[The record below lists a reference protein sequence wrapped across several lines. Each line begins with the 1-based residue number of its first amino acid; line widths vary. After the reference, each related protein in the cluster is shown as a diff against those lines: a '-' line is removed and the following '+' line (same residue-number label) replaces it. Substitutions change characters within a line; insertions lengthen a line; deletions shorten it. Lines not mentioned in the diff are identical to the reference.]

1 MAEDS
6 AQDRDFPASSKRRQ
20 QAREKGQVARSR
32 DLSSSLLMVTTA
44 AAVYYG
50 GAWFFGQGMQ
60 VLHEGLSVPAAAAH
74 DPRRMLEFAAT
85 VARDGL
91 LVALP
96 LLLLSV
102 VVCIAGGVALGGWV
116 FSLEALA
123 PDFTRLDPVAGIQ
136 RMFSISGLV
145 ELGKAMLKTAVIG
158 SLLALVLWSRRGE
171 LLSLLGVAPSQA
183 PALLGSLCGHAFVWL
198 ASATLLVAAVDV
210 PWQIVQLNKK
220 LKMSRQDLKD
230 EMRESEGNP
239 EVRQRLRALQR
250 ERARRRMMAAVPK
263 ADVVVTNPTHFAVA
277 LGYEQGRQRAPVVLA
292 MGADR
297 VAARIRELAVEHGV
311 AVVEA
316 PPLARALYRY
326 AELEQEIP
334 VKLYNAVALLLAYVY
349 QLRALPQQARAP
361 ADWAIPDDLD
371 TSADA
376 AMPVH

>member
-6 AQDRDFPASSKRRQ
+6 AQDRDLPASLKRRQ
-20 QAREKGQVARSR
+20 QARENGQVARSR
-32 DLSSSLLMVTTA
+32 DLSSSLLLLA
-44 AAVYYG
+44 SALAVYYG
-50 GAWFFGQGMQ
+50 GAWFFGHGAQ
-60 VLHEGLSVPAAAAH
+60 VVREALDVPAAAAR
-74 DPRRMLEFAAT
+74 DPRSMMRFAVS
-85 VARDGL
+85 VAADGL
-91 LVALP
+91 LIGAP
-96 LLLLSV
+96 LLLLSFV
-102 VVCIAGGVALGGWV
+102 VSIVGGLALGGWV

-123 PDFTRLDPVAGIQ
+123 MDLSRLDPIAGIQ
-136 RMFSISGLV
+136 RMFSLTGLV
-145 ELGKAMLKTAVIG
+145 ELGKAMLKALVVG
-158 SLLALVLWSRRGE
+158 GLLAWVLWSQRGA
-171 LLSLLGVAPSQA
+171 LMGLLGVDPARA

-198 ASATLLVAAVDV
+198 AAATLLVAAVDV
-210 PWQIVQLNKK
+210 PWQIVQLNNK

-239 EVRQRLRALQR
+239 QIRQRVRAMQR

-263 ADVVVTNPTHFAVA
+263 ADVVVTNPTHYAVA

-297 VAARIRELAVEHGV
+297 IAARIRELALQHGV

-361 ADWAIPDDLD
+361 DDWAIPTELD

>member
-6 AQDRDFPASSKRRQ
+6 AQDRDLPASLKRRQ

-32 DLSSSLLMVTTA
+32 DLSSSLLMVSTA
-44 AAVYYG
+44 AALYYG
-50 GAWFFGQGMQ
+50 GAWFFGHGMQ
-60 VLHEGLSVPAAAAH
+60 VLHEGLSVPAVVAH

-85 VARDGL
+85 VARDGV

-102 VVCIAGGVALGGWV
+102 VVCIAGGMALGGWV

-183 PALLGSLCGHAFVWL
+183 PALLGNLCGHAFVWL
-198 ASATLLVAAVDV
+198 AAATLLVAAVDV

-239 EVRQRLRALQR
+239 EVRQRLRAMQR

-361 ADWAIPDDLD
+361 ADWAIPADLD
-371 TSADA
+371 TSADT

>member
-6 AQDRDFPASSKRRQ
+6 AQDRDLPASLKRRQ

-32 DLSSSLLMVTTA
+32 DLSSSLLMVASA

-50 GAWFFGQGMQ
+50 GAWFFGHGAQ

-74 DPRRMLEFAAT
+74 DPQQMLEFAAT

-91 LVALP
+91 VIGLP
-96 LLLLSV
+96 LMLLSF

-116 FSLEALA
+116 FSLEALSL
-123 PDFTRLDPVAGIQ
+123 DFTRLDPVSGIQ
-136 RMFSISGLV
+136 RMFSLSGLV
-145 ELGKAMLKTAVIG
+145 ELGKALLKTVVIG
-158 SLLALVLWSRRGE
+158 SLLALVLWSQRGT

-198 ASATLLVAAVDV
+198 AAATLLVAAVDV
-210 PWQIVQLNKK
+210 PWQIVQLNNK

-239 EVRQRLRALQR
+239 EVRQRLRAMQR

-361 ADWAIPDDLD
+361 ADWAIPADLD
-371 TSADA
+371 TSADK

>member
-6 AQDRDFPASSKRRQ
+6 AQDRDLPASAKRRQ

-32 DLSSSLLMVTTA
+32 DLSSSLLMVASA

-50 GAWFFGQGMQ
+50 GAWFFGQGMH

-74 DPRRMLEFAAT
+74 DPRRMLEFVTT

-91 LVALP
+91 LVGLP
-96 LLLLSV
+96 LMLLSF

-136 RMFSISGLV
+136 RMFSLSGLV
-145 ELGKAMLKTAVIG
+145 ELGKAMLKTLVIG
-158 SLLALVLWSRRGE
+158 SLLGLVLWSQRGA

-183 PALLGSLCGHAFVWL
+183 PALLGSLCGHAFFWL
-198 ASATLLVAAVDV
+198 AAATLLVAAVDV

-220 LKMSRQDLKD
+220 LKMSRQDMKD

-239 EVRQRLRALQR
+239 EVRQRLRSLQR

-263 ADVVVTNPTHFAVA
+263 ADVVVTNPTHYAVA

-361 ADWAIPDDLD
+361 ADWAIPADLD
-371 TSADA
+371 TSADT